1 MRFYCTNGRVTL
13 KLYQLC
19 VTCAATSLYYC
30 SYYIFHGVVG
40 IGQVTCDA
48 LIRRGKLEWKRKRS
62 CTAINLNL
70 YIVLHYVP
78 PAKTKRRAP
87 AKQITLCAAV
97 VMITMPFLIIYAM
110 VAIRKSFPCLKLVQQ
125 KACCRGKNNY
135 EILDNWSRINIRQFM

>member
-19 VTCAATSLYYC
+19 VTCQHRRSI
-30 SYYIFHGVVG
+30 IFHVVVG

-70 YIVLHYVP
+70 YIVLYYVP

-87 AKQITLCAAV
+87 AKQITLCA
-97 VMITMPFLIIYAM
+97 LL
-110 VAIRKSFPCLKLVQQ
+110 S
-125 KACCRGKNNY
+125 
-135 EILDNWSRINIRQFM
+135 